1 MPDISRQPEINIG
14 ATGHVDHGKT
24 TLVEG
29 LTGVWTSSHSEEL
42 RRGITIK
49 VGYADVAFYKCESC
63 PPPGNYFIISKC
75 PTCKNEAKLL
85 RVVSFVDAPGHESLM
100 ANTLSGASLMDGS
113 LLVIAANEKV
123 PQPQTREHLIAL
135 QMLGMKHIVIAQNK
149 IDLIDDAQALS
160 TYQNIKS
167 LLKNTVAEKSPIIP
181 ISAQH
186 KINIDSVIESI
197 EKYIPTPKR
206 DLTANPLM
214 HVLRSFDVNKPGLDI
229 NAINGGVVG
238 GSILK
243 GKLKVGDEVEF
254 KPGILD
260 ISGSNYHSINTKIL
274 TIATSAGLVDEA
286 SPGGLIALG
295 TSLDPSITKSD
306 SLLGCVIGKVNEL
319 PEICNSINLE
329 YNLFDSAIGS
339 EGLLKVDQITKN
351 ENLRINSGTAISVG
365 KTSLIKNGSVTIDLK
380 KPICAEPNS
389 RVAISRRIG
398 GRWRLIGSGS
408 LK

>member
-1 MPDISRQPEINIG
+1 MPNIPRQPEINIG

-29 LTGVWTSSHSEEL
+29 LTGVWTSAHSEEL

-63 PPPGNYFIISKC
+63 PSPGNYFIVSKC
-75 PTCKNEAKLL
+75 PKCKNEAKLL

-149 IDLIDDAQALS
+149 IDLVDDDQALS
-160 TYQNIKS
+160 TYQSINS

-206 DLTANPLM
+206 DLTAKPLM

-254 KPGILD
+254 RPGILD
-260 ISGSNYHSINTKIL
+260 VSGSKYKSINTKIL
-274 TIATSAGLVDEA
+274 TIATSAGLVNEA

-295 TSLDPSITKSD
+295 TSLDPAITKSD

-319 PEICNSINLE
+319 PEIYDSIDLE

-351 ENLRINSGTAISVG
+351 ELLRVNSGTAISVG
-365 KTSLIKNGSVTIDLK
+365 KTSFLKNGIVTIDLK
-380 KPICAEPNS
+380 RPICAEPNS